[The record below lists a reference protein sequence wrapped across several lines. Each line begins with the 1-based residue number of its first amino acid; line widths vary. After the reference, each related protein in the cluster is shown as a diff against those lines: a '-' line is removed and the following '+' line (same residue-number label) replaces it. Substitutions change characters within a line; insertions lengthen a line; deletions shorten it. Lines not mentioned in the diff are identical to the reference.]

1 MIDAASIVELV
12 KQTGLKYMMMETV
25 LYTRE
30 FLFMKDMY
38 DKGELGKLQ
47 FLKASHQQ
55 ARAH

>member
-1 MIDAASIVELV
+1 
-12 KQTGLKYMMMETV
+12 MMMETV

-55 ARAH
+55 ARVH